1 MSGDIFELVA
11 LHPSFLRLKDMLV
24 ISLTAH
30 ESYDYKECLAC
41 AALWNRNQLNA
52 ELQTYALICASLIPE
67 REREREMVK

>member
-24 ISLTAH
+24 ISLTAL

-41 AALWNRNQLNA
+41 DALWNRNQLNA
-52 ELQTYALICASLIPE
+52 E
-67 REREREMVK
+67 